1 MTQFDRAED
10 RERELTPRPSTTY
23 VVRPGETVGD
33 SGAHEHEAQAYR
45 GDRQDDQDASPDDPE
60 QIRVEIEETRVELTA
75 TVDAIQE
82 KLNPSVL
89 MEQAKEHAQE
99 AVHDATQQAKD
110 AVREATVGRAE
121 HMMSNATERA
131 SGVGSTIMDTIREN
145 PVPAALAGISL
156 GWLFMKRSHRNGY
169 NPPVA
174 AHSGGH
180 YWAGNANSGTMS
192 SSNGGTMSTSNG
204 GIGHVAGQVQD
215 RAGHMVG
222 QVQDRASDMA
232 GQVQDRASEVVGQ
245 VQERASDMADHVT
258 DTAGHLAE
266 TAQQRA
272 RRVQGRVGD
281 LLEDSPLLA
290 GALAMTVGA
299 AIGLAAPS
307 TEQEHELFGEHR
319 DNLMRQ
325 MRGTAREMGHK
336 VQRVAEQTQD
346 AALKAADEQM
356 LTAS

>member
-23 VVRPGETVGD
+23 VVRPGETVGA
-33 SGAHEHEAQAYR
+33 SGAHEREGQAYR

-60 QIRVEIEETRVELTA
+60 QIKVEIEETRVELTA

-99 AVHDATQQAKD
+99 AVHDATQQAKE

-121 HMMSNATERA
+121 QMMSNATERA
-131 SGVGSTIMDTIREN
+131 SGVGSTIMETIREN
-145 PVPAALAGISL
+145 PVPAALAGIGL

-174 AHSGGH
+174 AHSGSH
-180 YWAGNANSGTMS
+180 YWAGNANGGVMSPSSSGTMS
-192 SSNGGTMSTSNG
+192 GSNG
-204 GIGHVAGQVQD
+204 GIGHMAGQVQD

-232 GQVQDRASEVVGQ
+232 GQVQ
-245 VQERASDMADHVT
+245 ERASDMAEQVS

-272 RRVQGRVGD
+272 QRLQGRVGD

-290 GALAMTVGA
+290 GALALTVGA

-336 VQRVAEQTQD
+336 VQRVAEQAQD
-346 AALKAADEQM
+346 AAVKAADEQK
-356 LTAS
+356 LTASS

>member
-1 MTQFDRAED
+1 MTQYDRAED

-23 VVRPGETVGD
+23 VVRPGEGIEA
-33 SGAHEHEAQAYR
+33 SSAHEHQAQAHR
-45 GDRQDDQDASPDDPE
+45 DDQDASPDDPE
-60 QIRVEIEETRVELTA
+60 QIKVEIEETRIELTA

-99 AVHDATQQAKD
+99 AVHDATQQAKQ

-121 HMMSNATERA
+121 QMMSNATERA

-145 PVPAALAGISL
+145 PVPAALAGIGL
-156 GWLFMKRSHRNGY
+156 GWLFMKRSHRTGY
-169 NPPVA
+169 NPPMA
-174 AHSGGH
+174 ARSGDH
-180 YWAGNANSGTMS
+180 YWAGNASSETRSG
-192 SSNGGTMSTSNG
+192 SNG
-204 GIGHVAGQVQD
+204 GIGHVASRVQD
-215 RAGHMVG
+215 RAGDMVG
-222 QVQDRASDMA
+222 QVQDRASDVA
-232 GQVQDRASEVVGQ
+232 GQVQDRASDVV
-245 VQERASDMADHVT
+245 DHVT

-281 LLEDSPLLA
+281 ILEDSPLLA
-290 GALAMTVGA
+290 GALALTVGA
-299 AIGLAAPS
+299 AIGLAAPT

-336 VQRVAEQTQD
+336 VQRVAEQAQD
-346 AALKAADEQM
+346 AAVKAADEEK
-356 LTAS
+356 LTTVS